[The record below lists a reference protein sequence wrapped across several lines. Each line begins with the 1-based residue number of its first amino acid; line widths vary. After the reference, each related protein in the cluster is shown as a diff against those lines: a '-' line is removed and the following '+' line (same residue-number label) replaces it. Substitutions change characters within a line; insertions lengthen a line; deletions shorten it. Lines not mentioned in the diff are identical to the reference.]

1 MLTRRRALDTR
12 RPTGE
17 LSLMEFARPRLTRI
31 NRFFEI
37 LDPRM
42 EGQYSKKTAALVA
55 HLACQCVDQN
65 PKARPTVSEVVYQFL
80 SITVGLAFGFWST
93 HRQAKCATSAAVFLE
108 Y

>member
-17 LSLMEFARPRLTRI
+17 LSLVEFVRPCLTRI
-31 NRFFEI
+31 NKLFEI

-55 HLACQCVDQN
+55 HLVA
-65 PKARPTVSEVVYQFL
+65 
-80 SITVGLAFGFWST
+80 ST
-93 HRQAKCATSAAVFLE
+93 KTQRQDLL
-108 Y
+108 